1 MLYTY
6 HIDKDERGEFS
17 ASVRDSKDQTVFEVN
32 SEIFEDGFMSHKN
45 DIEGL
50 GKYLNDL
57 GVICGRINKHPINT
71 QCCPNCG
78 NHEDFYILESACWKA
93 YYDPETNELHAKNS
107 NNDIDQIT
115 CKKCNHDCTELF
127 EDITINWQ

>member
-50 GKYLNDL
+50 SKCLNDL
-57 GVICGRINKHPINT
+57 GVINAPIAAT
-71 QCCPNCG
+71 TRTSISPK
-78 NHEDFYILESACWKA
+78 L
-93 YYDPETNELHAKNS
+93 
-107 NNDIDQIT
+107 
-115 CKKCNHDCTELF
+115 
-127 EDITINWQ
+127 